1 MKREDVKAAVHANAR
16 PGSWVE
22 CRGDVHHA
30 FQEAKIKSSATVLP
44 RVLEKVPAL
53 LFAGDQ
59 DIICN
64 YIGLEAMIKDMTWN
78 GGTGLG
84 VRLSCFSNSFCCS
97 CKDLD
102 CANTTMECQ
111 CFTCRYMG

>member
-1 MKREDVKAAVHANAR
+1 MKREDVKSAVHANAR

-30 FQEAKIKSSATVLP
+30 FQEAKMRSSVTVLP
-44 RVLEKVPAL
+44 RVLEKIPAL

-64 YIGLEAMIKDMTWN
+64 YMGLEAMIKDMTWN
-78 GGTGLG
+78 GGTGFG
-84 VRLSCFSNSFCCS
+84 VRQLHFISPCCCS
-97 CKDLD
+97 YQDID
-102 CANTTMECQ
+102 CANTIMECQ
-111 CFTCRYMG
+111 CFTHRYMG